1 MDNKELMKT
10 LAMIGGIIGLIEA
23 IIGFFWGYYSLGV
36 PYLSPILGLIL
47 SVLVLLSVFRP
58 GNPIPYNA
66 IVLII
71 FGILMLIFAS
81 LIGGILVLVGG
92 ILGYLNK

>member
-23 IIGFFWGYYSLGV
+23 IVGFFWSYFGFGFVSAIIG
-36 PYLSPILGLIL
+36 IIL

-71 FGILMLIFAS
+71 FGILMIIFSS
-81 LIGGILVLVGG
+81 LIGGILVLIGG
-92 ILGYLNK
+92 ILGYVNK